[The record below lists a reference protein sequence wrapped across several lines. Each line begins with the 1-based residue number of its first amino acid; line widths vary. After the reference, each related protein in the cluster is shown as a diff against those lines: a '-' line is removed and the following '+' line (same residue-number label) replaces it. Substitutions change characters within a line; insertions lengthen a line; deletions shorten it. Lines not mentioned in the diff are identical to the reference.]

1 MFEKI
6 KSFISNFILLAFLF
20 SLLVVAKSKSNEYI
34 SVIRDYLEQIII
46 FSLGFSLNLT
56 LWNAV
61 ESKIMTRAELSSD
74 AWLKILTKFRVKLIT
89 DDSDF
94 AMYEIPFFKLFARR
108 EITIRSHQDEAGY
121 LIVKAPKR
129 IFYEYKQEV

>member
-94 AMYEIPFFKLFARR
+94 AMYEIPFFQ
-108 EITIRSHQDEAGY
+108 IIR
-121 LIVKAPKR
+121 KKR
-129 IFYEYKQEV
+129 NYYKKSSG